1 MEKQGAS
8 FDWWAEI
15 QEEWEQIN
23 LKANRSSAVIKALE
37 KLESQRNIVHNGN
50 ILEGIF
56 SWRHE
61 CLLTDNPA
69 VENSVCYLVRR
80 RKESYEYAQMFF
92 LAQLQSNRDADHS
105 SLSPVYMHIIYAA
118 GCKRGLV
125 HFYHIFD

>member
-1 MEKQGAS
+1 MEKQEAA

-37 KLESQRNIVHNGN
+37 KLESQRNIIHNGN

-80 RKESYEYAQMFF
+80 KKKAMNMRRCSF
-92 LAQLQSNRDADHS
+92 
-105 SLSPVYMHIIYAA
+105 
-118 GCKRGLV
+118 
-125 HFYHIFD
+125 